1 MNDACS
7 AGESGTDLPIIAM
20 GQQHDQAV
28 LTQPLG
34 LAAHQKLVKDD
45 LSAIGKVAKL
55 RLPKHQRVWVL
66 QRISQLKACDSQY
79 VISAMLH
86 SHFSAGMHDLSLQ
99 NSPHAC
105 KFNLALLTPPEK
117 A

>member
-1 MNDACS
+1 VS
-7 AGESGTDLPIIAM
+7 
-20 GQQHDQAV
+20 
-28 LTQPLG
+28 
-34 LAAHQKLVKDD
+34 
-45 LSAIGKVAKL
+45 
-55 RLPKHQRVWVL
+55 
-66 QRISQLKACDSQY
+66 
-79 VISAMLH
+79 SAMLH